1 MAKYT
6 KVDKETCI
14 ACGACGDAAPDIFD
28 FDDDGVA
35 EVVFGGDNNQ
45 GVTPIDAELEADLQ
59 DAVDS
64 CPSSSILVQDEP
76 FA

>member
-14 ACGACGDAAPDIFD
+14 ACGACGDAAPDIFE

-35 EVVFGGDNNQ
+35 FVAYGGDENK
-45 GVTPIDAELEADLQ
+45 GITAIDADLEDELQ

-64 CPSSSILVQDEP
+64 CPSGSILVADTP
-76 FA
+76 YA

>member
-14 ACGACGDAAPDIFD
+14 ACGACGDAAPDIFE

-35 EVVFGGDNNQ
+35 FVVFGGDENQ
-45 GVTPIDAELEADLQ
+45 GITAIDAELEADLQ

-64 CPSSSILVQDEP
+64 CPSGSILVGDSP